1 MNEMQ
6 TILLADDSENDLLL
20 MSHAFEKAG
29 FKTQL
34 KTVHN
39 GEEAIAYLKGERG
52 YSDRSA
58 YPLPNVVLLDLNM
71 PKKSGFDVLEWVRAQ
86 AAFKHVPIVVLTAS
100 TRIEDVERAY
110 ELGAS
115 SFLVKPAA
123 IHELVA
129 MIRCLCE
136 WLQFNHFPPLNT
148 AVRR

>member
-29 FKTQL
+29 LKTQL

-52 YSDRSA
+52 YSDRST
-58 YPLPNVVLLDLNM
+58 YPLPNVLLLDLNM
-71 PKKSGFDVLEWVRAQ
+71 PKKNGFDVLEWVRAQ
-86 AAFKHVPIVVLTAS
+86 GAFKRIPIVVLTAS

-123 IHELVA
+123 IQELVA

-136 WLQFNHFPPLNT
+136 WLQFNHFPPLNST
-148 AVRR
+148 VRR